1 MLAQT
6 CCNNPPPP
14 TSPDASTDLD
24 ARQKRTADRE
34 AGKAEHEEKKR
45 KAARSE
51 TTTGELETL
60 IEKVRQQA
68 AMLADAALKE
78 TEMKKEME
86 VLQGL
91 LQVEVEQRHM
101 SRLSLS
107 WLRRSKDAVVRAHV
121 GVSKLGLEL
130 ILVILEECKAEES
143 LESSLMNW
151 RQQVI
156 LCLFM
161 LKVDPGVR
169 VVMSRFALAST
180 GTVSRLWTRSL
191 FVLQTCLKSAVGAL
205 PQDREP
211 VEDRHRISQ
220 LGADT
225 RFSHV
230 VQVADCTLLSV
241 ETAHHHVLE
250 DSQWYVC
257 MYVCMYVCLCAQRHS
272 NCTDT
277 AT

>member
-1 MLAQT
+1 
-6 CCNNPPPP
+6 
-14 TSPDASTDLD
+14 
-24 ARQKRTADRE
+24 
-34 AGKAEHEEKKR
+34 
-45 KAARSE
+45 
-51 TTTGELETL
+51 
-60 IEKVRQQA
+60 
-68 AMLADAALKE
+68 MLADAALKE